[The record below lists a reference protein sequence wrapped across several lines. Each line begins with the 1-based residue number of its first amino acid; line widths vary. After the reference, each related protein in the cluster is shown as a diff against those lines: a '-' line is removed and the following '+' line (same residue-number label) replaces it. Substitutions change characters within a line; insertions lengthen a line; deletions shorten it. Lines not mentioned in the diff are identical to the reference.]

1 MPRFYPE
8 ILTERRPMPMKKPL
22 PGRLSPALLA
32 LLALLVP
39 LAALTAPPALA
50 ATENTFEK
58 ILANGLKVIVREDH
72 RAPTAAHMVWYRV
85 GAMDE
90 LTGTTGVAH
99 VLEHMMF
106 KGTTNIGPGE
116 FNKRVADAGGRDN
129 AFTSLDYTAYFQQV
143 PKNKLPDMMA
153 LEADRMANLKL
164 APAEFAKEIQ
174 VVMEERRMRTDD
186 SPRSQV
192 HEALMAVVFQAHPY
206 RRPVIGWMPDLEHMT
221 AQDAQDWYHRWYAPN
236 NACLVVVGDVDK
248 DQVFALAEK
257 TYGAVRAHDPVSR
270 KILGEPV
277 QDGMRRVTVKAP
289 AELPYVAL
297 AWKVP
302 KLENVAK
309 DREPYALEV
318 LAGVLDGTDA
328 ARFSRN
334 LVRGSRIAVSAGAD
348 YDTTERGLALFMLD
362 GAPSAGH
369 TAAEMEAALR
379 AEVARIAKDGVT
391 PEELARVKTQVVA
404 AQIYKRDSMFGQAME
419 MGATEMSGFSWRDL
433 DTMVEQVRSV
443 TAEEVRAVA
452 GKYFGDDTLS
462 VGTLDPQ
469 PLNGKKPHIAAVGM
483 LH

>member
-1 MPRFYPE
+1 
-8 ILTERRPMPMKKPL
+8 MKKPFSCRSRML
-22 PGRLSPALLA
+22 LPALFAVLSA
-32 LLALLVP
+32 SPVA
-39 LAALTAPPALA
+39 PALA
-50 ATENTFEK
+50 AAEPITFEK
-58 ILANGLKVIVREDH
+58 TLGNGLKVIVREDH
-72 RAPTAAHMVWYRV
+72 RAPTVAHMVWYRV

-90 LTGTTGVAH
+90 LTGTSGVAH

-106 KGTTNIGPGE
+106 KGTATIGPGE

-129 AFTSLDYTAYFQQV
+129 AFTNLDYTAYFQQV
-143 PKNKLPDMMA
+143 PKDKLPDMMA

-186 SPRSQV
+186 NPHSRV
-192 HEALMAVVFQAHPY
+192 REALMAVAFQAHPY

-248 DQVFALAEK
+248 DQVFALAQK
-257 TYGAVRAHDPVSR
+257 TYGAVKAHEAIAR
-270 KILGEPV
+270 KTLGEPV
-277 QDGMRRVTVKAP
+277 QDGLRRVTVKAP

-297 AWKVP
+297 VWKVP

-318 LAGVLDGTDA
+318 LAGILDGSDA

-334 LVRGSRIAVSAGAD
+334 LVRGSRLAVSAGAG
-348 YDTTERGLALFMLD
+348 YDPTQRGPALFMLD
-362 GAPSAGH
+362 GVPSEGH
-369 TAAEMEAALR
+369 TAAELEAALR
-379 AEVARIAKDGVT
+379 AEVARIAKDGVA

-404 AQIYKRDSMFGQAME
+404 GQIYKRDSMFGQAME
-419 MGATEMSGFSWRDL
+419 MGVTETVGFSWRDL
-433 DTMVEQVRSV
+433 DPMVEQVRSV
-443 TAEEVRAVA
+443 TAEEVQAVA
-452 GKYFGDDTLS
+452 RKYFGDDSLS

-469 PLNGKKPHIAAVGM
+469 PLSGKPRLAPVGG
-483 LH
+483 HRH